1 MNRKRSK
8 CATLVLT
15 ALALLFSQARAQ
27 VTGGTIQGTA
37 TDPSAAAIANVQV
50 SILNV
55 ATGVERVAATNS
67 QGFYSAPNL
76 SPGPYQ
82 IRASATGFS
91 TEVSENVTLTVGAQV
106 TVNLAMKV
114 GATTEQVEVTAS
126 PAGVDLATSALS
138 ATVNAR
144 EIVELPLNA
153 RDWSALAT
161 LEPGVSGVRTQP
173 GLAITN
179 TRENRG
185 LGSNLA
191 IGGNRPQQ
199 NNYRLD
205 GISINDYANSAPG
218 SVLGVILGV
227 DSVQEFSVVTSNATA
242 DYGRSSGG
250 VINSITRSGTNSLH
264 GTAYEFFRNSA
275 LDARNFFD
283 GPSVPSF
290 KRNQFG
296 ASAGG
301 PIVKDRTFIFG
312 NYEGLRQGL
321 GQTLVNTVLSPNA
334 REGHLVNG
342 NVAVN
347 SSIQT
352 YLGLYPLPNGT
363 ITGDSGLFRFVGN
376 QISNQNYVTTKL
388 DHVISGKDS
397 LAGTYLYDNGNTS
410 GPDNFDNTI
419 LGATTMRQVATLA
432 ETHIFS
438 PTLLNT
444 FRAGFNRAV
453 AEAPQGLKA
462 LNPLAADT
470 TLGFYPGQV
479 VGQITVTGLA
489 NFQGGVGAI
498 GEFDY
503 HYNSGQLY
511 DDAFATKGAHAMKF
525 GVAWEGIQSNELGS
539 GAQQGNYTFGS
550 IAAFLTNKPTSFK
563 GPVGNSSTIRSI
575 RQHIFGTYFE
585 DDWRAKPNLTVNI
598 GLRYEMSSVPS
609 EAHGRL
615 ANLVSL
621 NSVEAHLGSPFFNN
635 PTLRNFEPRIG
646 FSWDP
651 FRTGKTSIRGAF
663 GIFDVLPLPYLFELN
678 TLQSAPFYTQGSA
691 SKLPAGSFPTGAVSL
706 LSANNLR
713 YGYIEHDPHRNYVM
727 QWNFNIQRE
736 IAKDLTFLVGYVGSR
751 GVHQPFH
758 VEDINTV
765 QPQRAGSVLYQRTL
779 AGYVWPAPAGSGT
792 LLDPLAGQI
801 TAVLWQGNSF
811 YHGLNAKLVRRV
823 ARGLQV
829 QASYTWSKSID
840 TSSASITGDTFMN
853 SIINLPFFDT
863 RLTRA
868 LSDFDVRHN
877 LVASYTWE
885 LPSPPKSMALVHALA
900 GGWQWGGIFQASSG
914 LPLSVGIGGDAL
926 GLNSAVTYDFPD
938 RLNTPGCSSAV
949 NPGSI
954 YYIKTSCFA
963 FPTPSTRLGNAG
975 RNILPGPNLYNVDT
989 SLVRNIKLLEK
1000 FGAQFRAEL
1009 FNVLNHT
1016 NFSDPIRTNVAIFNQ
1031 TGAVVPTGGL
1041 ITSTA
1046 TSSRQIQ
1053 FGLKL
1058 IW

>member
-1 MNRKRSK
+1 MRALIVFS
-8 CATLVLT
+8 
-15 ALALLFSQARAQ
+15 LALGQMSAQ
-27 VTGGTIQGTA
+27 VTGGTIQGTT
-37 TDPSAAAIANVQV
+37 TDPSSAAIANVQI
-50 SILNV
+50 SILNIE
-55 ATGVERVAATNS
+55 TGVDRIATSNS

-76 SPGPYQ
+76 PPGSYR
-82 IRASATGFS
+82 IKASATGFS
-91 TEVSENVTLTVGAQV
+91 EATENVTLTVGGRV
-106 TVNLAMKV
+106 TADLAMKV
-114 GATTEQVEVTAS
+114 GTASEQIEVTAA
-126 PAGVDLATSALS
+126 PAGVDLASSTLS
-138 ATVNAR
+138 ATVTGK

-185 LGSNLA
+185 LGASLT

-218 SVLGVILGV
+218 SVLGVVLGV
-227 DSVQEFSVVTSNATA
+227 DSVQEFSVITSNATA

-250 VINSITRSGTNSLH
+250 VINSITRSGANTFH
-264 GTAYEFFRNSA
+264 GAGYEFFRNSA

-283 GPSVPSF
+283 GSAIPSF

-301 PIVKDRTFIFG
+301 PIVKGRTFIFA

-321 GQTLVNTVLSPNA
+321 GQTLVNTVLSPRA
-334 REGHLVNG
+334 RQGHLVSG
-342 NVAVN
+342 DMVISPSV
-347 SSIQT
+347 QP
-352 YLGLYPLPNGT
+352 YLGLYPLPNGA
-363 ITGDSGLFRFVGN
+363 ITGDSGLFSFVGSQVTN
-376 QISNQNYVTTKL
+376 QDYLTTKI
-388 DHVISGKDS
+388 DHTFSAKDS
-397 LAGTYLYDNGNTS
+397 LAGTYLYDNGQTT

-419 LGATTMRQVATLA
+419 LGAKTVRQVATLA
-432 ETHIFS
+432 ETHIFGPS
-438 PTLLNT
+438 LLNT
-444 FRAGFNRAV
+444 FRVGFSRAV

-462 LNPLAADT
+462 LNPLSADT
-470 TLGFYPGQV
+470 SLGFYPAQV

-489 NFQGGVGAI
+489 NFQGGVGSI

-511 DDAFATKGAHAMKF
+511 DDGFVTKGAHAMKF
-525 GVAWEGIQSNELGS
+525 GVAFETIQSNELGA

-563 GPVGNSSTIRSI
+563 GPVGNSSTVRSI
-575 RQHIFGTYFE
+575 RQRIFGTYFE
-585 DDWRAKPNLTVNI
+585 DDWRVRPNLTVNI
-598 GLRYEMSSVPS
+598 GLRYEMSTVPT
-609 EAHGRL
+609 EAHDRL
-615 ANLVSL
+615 TNLVNL
-621 NSVEAHLGSPFFNN
+621 TSVQTQLGSPYFKN
-635 PTLRNFEPRIG
+635 PTLLNLEPRVG

-651 FRTGKTSIRGAF
+651 WGTGKTAVRGSF
-663 GIFDVLPLPYLFELN
+663 GMFDVLPLPYLFELN
-678 TLQSAPFYTQGSA
+678 TLQSAPFYAQGSA
-691 SKLPAGSFPTGAVSL
+691 SKLPVGSFPTGAVSL

-713 YGYIEHDPHRNYVM
+713 YGYIEHNPHRDYVM

-736 IAKDLTFLVGYVGSR
+736 IVKDLTLLVGYVGSR

-758 VEDINTV
+758 VEDMNFV
-765 QPQRAGSVLYQRTL
+765 LPQRTA
-779 AGYVWPAPAGSGT
+779 AGYIWPTPVGSGT

-811 YHGLNAKLVRRV
+811 YHGLNAKLVRRMSH
-823 ARGLQV
+823 GLQV
-829 QASYTWSKSID
+829 QASYTWAKSID

-853 SIINLPFFDT
+853 SIIDLPYFDT

-877 LVASYTWE
+877 LVVSYTWE
-885 LPSPPKSMALVHALA
+885 LPSPPKSLALVHAIA

-926 GLNSAVTYDFPD
+926 GLNSAVTFDFPD
-938 RLNTPGCSSAV
+938 RLTTPGCSSAV

-954 YYIKTSCFA
+954 YYIKISCFA
-963 FPTPSTRLGNAG
+963 FPNPAMRLGNAG

-989 SLVRNIKLLEK
+989 SLVRNIRLTERVS
-1000 FGAQFRAEL
+1000 AQFRSEF

-1016 NFSDPIRTNVAIFNQ
+1016 NFSDPIRANVAIFNQ

-1041 ITSTA
+1041 ITTTA
-1046 TSSRQIQ
+1046 TTSRQIQ
-1053 FGLKL
+1053 FGLKV

>member
-1 MNRKRSK
+1 MSFKQIYSALRLVTF
-8 CATLVLT
+8 ALVL
-15 ALALLFSQARAQ
+15 LPCKSHAQ

-37 TDPSAAAIANVQV
+37 TDPSGAAIPDVQI
-50 SILNV
+50 SIQNL
-55 ATGVERVAATNS
+55 ATGVDRAATTNS

-76 SPGPYQ
+76 APGPYQ
-82 IRASATGFS
+82 IRATAPGFS
-91 TEVSENVTLTVGAQV
+91 TYVTKDATLTVGAQI
-106 TVNLAMKV
+106 TANLAMKV
-114 GATTEQVEVTAS
+114 GAASEEVEVTGA
-126 PAGVDLATSALS
+126 PPGVDLASSTLS
-138 ATVNAR
+138 ATVNGR

-161 LEPGVSGVRTQP
+161 LEPGVSAVRSQP

-185 LGSNLA
+185 LGNNLS

-218 SVLGVILGV
+218 SVLGVVLGV
-227 DSVQEFSVVTSNATA
+227 DSVQEFSVITSNATA

-250 VINSITRSGTNSLH
+250 VINSITRSGTNVFH
-264 GTAYEFFRNSA
+264 GSAYEFFRNSA

-283 GPSVPSF
+283 GASVPAY

-296 ASAGG
+296 GSAGG
-301 PIVKDRTFIFG
+301 PIVRDRTFIFG

-321 GQTLVNTVLSPNA
+321 GITLVNSVLSPNA
-334 REGHLVNG
+334 RLGHLVSG
-342 NVAVN
+342 DVIVSPAVKP
-347 SSIQT
+347 
-352 YLGLYPLPNGT
+352 YLGLYPVPNGV
-363 ITGDSGLFRFVGN
+363 ITGDSGLFSFAGN
-376 QISNQNYVTTKL
+376 QVSNQDYVTIKV
-388 DHVISGKDS
+388 DHVFSAKDS
-397 LAGTYLYDNGNTS
+397 LAGTYLFDNAQTT
-410 GPDNFDNTI
+410 GPDNFNNTI
-419 LGATTMRQVATLA
+419 LGATTVRQVATLA
-432 ETHIFS
+432 ETHILNATF
-438 PTLLNT
+438 LNT
-444 FRAGFNRAV
+444 FRIGFSRAV
-453 AEAPQGLKA
+453 AEAPQGLNA

-470 TLGFYPGQV
+470 SLGFYPGQV

-511 DDAFATKGAHAMKF
+511 DDAFLTKGAHAMKF
-525 GVAWEGIQSNELGS
+525 GVAVEAIQSNELGS

-550 IAAFLTNKPTSFK
+550 ISAFLTNKPTSFK
-563 GPVGNSSTIRSI
+563 GPVGDSSTIRSI
-575 RQHIFGTYFE
+575 RQHIVGTYFE
-585 DDWRAKPNLTVNI
+585 DDWRAMPNLTLNV
-598 GLRYEMSSVPS
+598 GLRYEMSTVPS

-615 ANLVSL
+615 TNLVGL
-621 NSVEAHLGSPFFNN
+621 GSVQTHLGSPYFNN
-635 PTLRNFEPRIG
+635 PTRLNFEPRVG

-651 FRTGKTSIRGAF
+651 FHTGRTSVRGAF
-663 GIFDVLPLPYLFELN
+663 GMFDVLPLPYLFELN
-678 TLQSAPFYTQGSA
+678 TLQSAPFYAQGSA

-706 LSANNLR
+706 LSSNNLR
-713 YGYIEHDPHRNYVM
+713 YGYVEHNPRRDYVM

-736 IAKDLTFLVGYVGSR
+736 LAKDLTVLVGYVGSR

-758 VEDINTV
+758 GEDINTV
-765 QPQRAGSVLYQRTL
+765 QPQRGPG
-779 AGYVWPAPAGSGT
+779 GYFWPTPVGSGT

-811 YHGLNAKLVRRV
+811 YHALNAKVVRR
-823 ARGLQV
+823 ASHGLQF
-829 QASYTWSKSID
+829 QASYTWAKSID

-863 RLTRA
+863 KLTRA
-868 LSDFDVRHN
+868 LSDFDVRQN
-877 LVASYTWE
+877 FVGSYVWE
-885 LPSPPKSMALVHALA
+885 LPSPSKALGIVHAIA

-914 LPLSVGIGGDAL
+914 LPLSVGIGGDPL
-926 GLNSAVTYDFPD
+926 GLNSAVTFDFPD

-949 NPGSI
+949 NPGNTH
-954 YYIKTSCFA
+954 YIKVECFA
-963 FPTPSTRLGNAG
+963 FPNPSTRLGNAG
-975 RNILPGPNLYNVDT
+975 RNILPGPNLFNLDS
-989 SLVRNIKLLEK
+989 SLVRNIKIGERVNV
-1000 FGAQFRAEL
+1000 QFRAEL

-1016 NFSDPIRTNVAIFNQ
+1016 NFSGPVRVNVAIFNQ

-1041 ITSTA
+1041 ITTTA
-1046 TSSRQIQ
+1046 TTSRQTQ